1 MGFVLVVS
9 LPFIFLSILL
19 GFGCYFLGKH
29 MGREEMRTEI
39 NGGDRVE
46 QQWDYGTNFGKE
58 KEEDNREQSRP
69 ADGSTFLTQQ
79 FRRLL

>member
-1 MGFVLVVS
+1 LYA
-9 LPFIFLSILL
+9 FIISTTTKAD
-19 GFGCYFLGKH
+19 FGAYDYDDS
-29 MGREEMRTEI
+29 EI

>member
-1 MGFVLVVS
+1 LYA
-9 LPFIFLSILL
+9 FIISTTTKAD
-19 GFGCYFLGKH
+19 FGAYDYDDS
-29 MGREEMRTEI
+29 EI

-58 KEEDNREQSRP
+58 KEEDSREQSRP

-79 FRRLL
+79 FGRLL